1 MISERTA
8 AGDVQLA
15 EPSDFR
21 KFKVPLKDNAGI
33 QSPAKTGI
41 IVVDDGNVLAPIAL
55 VPALLGRPSAA
66 PARLVGGAD
75 HAGGPQGPAGFG
87 ARSGLSGRPVGT
99 VRRALLCLVAAT
111 TLALQAGA
119 AGAQTAAESWP
130 NRAITWVVPFGAGGV
145 TDLVSRKIAELLRTR
160 LGQPVVVENR
170 PGAGGT
176 IGTEFVARAQPDG
189 YTVLYASGGPM
200 TIQPNLGMT
209 KLNYDPLKSY
219 VHVRGVSS
227 SNQILV
233 ATAAA
238 PYNTLAEFVAY
249 AKANPG
255 KLNFGSPGP
264 GTAQHLA
271 GEMFQAAA
279 GIKLTHVP
287 YKSGSSQMTDMM
299 SGILDVSFDYLTVLR
314 PLIDTGKV
322 KVLGTTGT
330 ARLAALPDAPT
341 VLEAGY
347 PDAVSVGSTWVSV
360 PAGTDPRIVGK
371 LSEALAA
378 VLADPGIVADLAT
391 NGQVSIANK
400 GLAEMGPFIVE
411 ETARYKRVIESA
423 GIAAH

>member
-1 MISERTA
+1 MRALPRT
-8 AGDVQLA
+8 
-15 EPSDFR
+15 
-21 KFKVPLKDNAGI
+21 
-33 QSPAKTGI
+33 
-41 IVVDDGNVLAPIAL
+41 
-55 VPALLGRPSAA
+55 
-66 PARLVGGAD
+66 
-75 HAGGPQGPAGFG
+75 
-87 ARSGLSGRPVGT
+87 
-99 VRRALLCLVAAT
+99 LLCLVAAT

-119 AGAQTAAESWP
+119 ATAQTAADSAANSWP

-176 IGTEFVARAQPDG
+176 IGTEFVARAKSDG

-209 KLNYDPLKSY
+209 KLNYHPLLSY

-227 SNQILV
+227 SNQVLV
-233 ATAAA
+233 ATASA
-238 PYNTLAEFVAY
+238 PYSTMAEFVAY

-322 KVLGTTGT
+322 KVLGTTGA
-330 ARLAALPDAPT
+330 ARMAALPDTPS

-347 PDAVSVGSTWVSV
+347 PDAVNAGSTWVSL
-360 PAGTDPRIVGK
+360 PAGTDPKIVSK
-371 LSEALAA
+371 LSDALAA
-378 VLADPGIVADLAT
+378 VLADPGIVADLTA
-391 NGQVSIANK
+391 NGQVSIADK
-400 GLAEMGPFIVE
+400 GPAELVPFIVE

-423 GIAAH
+423 GIGVQ

>member
-1 MISERTA
+1 MITECPA
-8 AGDVQLA
+8 AGDLQLT
-15 EPSDFR
+15 EPSDLPTFEES
-21 KFKVPLKDNAGI
+21 LKDNAGI
-33 QSPAKTGI
+33 QSLEQARMI
-41 IVVDDGNVLAPIAL
+41 IIDGDNVLAPTAL
-55 VPALLGRPSAA
+55 VPALLG
-66 PARLVGGAD
+66 
-75 HAGGPQGPAGFG
+75 GPPGPAAAFG
-87 ARSGLSGRPVGT
+87 TRRGLSA
-99 VRRALLCLVAAT
+99 RRGGMVASALLCLVVATPLVFQTSAAT
-111 TLALQAGA
+111 
-119 AGAQTAAESWP
+119 AQTAAETWP

-209 KLNYDPLKSY
+209 KPNYDPLKSF

-249 AKANPG
+249 AKASPG
-255 KLNFGSPGP
+255 KINFGSPGP

-279 GIKLTHVP
+279 GITLTHVP

-299 SGILDVSFDYLTVLR
+299 SGILDVSFDYLSVLR

-322 KVLGTTGT
+322 KVLGTTGA

-347 PDAVSVGSTWVSV
+347 PDAVSVGSTWVAV
-360 PAGTDPRIVGK
+360 PAGTDPKIVSK
-371 LSEALAA
+371 LSEALSS
-378 VLADPGIVADLAT
+378 VLADPGLVADLVT
-391 NGQVSIANK
+391 NGQVSIADK
-400 GLAEMGPFIVE
+400 GPAEMVPFIVK
-411 ETARYKRVIESA
+411 ETASYKRVIDSA
-423 GIAAH
+423 GIAVR

>member
-1 MISERTA
+1 MGS
-8 AGDVQLA
+8 L
-15 EPSDFR
+15 
-21 KFKVPLKDNAGI
+21 
-33 QSPAKTGI
+33 AKTSC
-41 IVVDDGNVLAPIAL
+41 
-55 VPALLGRPSAA
+55 LGS
-66 PARLVGGAD
+66 
-75 HAGGPQGPAGFG
+75 
-87 ARSGLSGRPVGT
+87 T
-99 VRRALLCLVAAT
+99 VMRALLCLVAAAI
-111 TLALQAGA
+111 LALQAG
-119 AGAQTAAESWP
+119 TARAEMPADSWP

-249 AKANPG
+249 AKANPD
-255 KLNFGSPGP
+255 KVNFGSPGP

-322 KVLGTTGT
+322 KVLGTTGA
-330 ARLAALPDAPT
+330 ARMAALPDAPT

-347 PDAVSVGSTWVSV
+347 PDAVNAGATWVSL
-360 PAGTDPRIVGK
+360 PAGTDPKIVSK
-371 LSEALAA
+371 LSDALAA
-378 VLADPGIVADLAT
+378 VLADPGIAADLAA
-391 NGQVSIANK
+391 NGQISIADK
-400 GLAEMGPFIVE
+400 GPAELVPFIVE
-411 ETARYKRVIESA
+411 ETARNKRVIERA
-423 GIAAH
+423 GIGEK

>member
-1 MISERTA
+1 MAFAS
-8 AGDVQLA
+8 
-15 EPSDFR
+15 
-21 KFKVPLKDNAGI
+21 
-33 QSPAKTGI
+33 
-41 IVVDDGNVLAPIAL
+41 
-55 VPALLGRPSAA
+55 
-66 PARLVGGAD
+66 ARLRERAD
-75 HAGGPQGPAGFG
+75 HASGPQHAAAGAG
-87 ARSGLSGRPVGT
+87 AGRGLRGRRGET
-99 VRRALLCLVAAT
+99 VTRALSRALMCLVAA
-111 TLALQAGA
+111 ASPAFHAGPA
-119 AGAQTAAESWP
+119 RAQTAAASAADTAADAAANSWP
-130 NRAITWVVPFGAGGV
+130 NRTITWVVPFGAGGV

-176 IGTEFVARAQPDG
+176 IGTEFVARAQADG

-200 TIQPNLGMT
+200 TIQPNLGLT

-227 SNQILV
+227 SNQVLV

-249 AKANPG
+249 AKASPG
-255 KLNFGSPGP
+255 KVNFGSPGP

-287 YKSGSSQMTDMM
+287 YKSGSNQMTDMM

-322 KVLGTTGT
+322 KVLGTTGAT
-330 ARLAALPDAPT
+330 RMAALPDAPT

-347 PDAVSVGSTWVSV
+347 PDAVNAGSTWVSL
-360 PAGTDPRIVGK
+360 PAGTDPKIVSK
-371 LSEALAA
+371 LSEAMAA
-378 VLADPGIVADLAT
+378 VLADPGIAADLAA
-391 NGQVSIANK
+391 NGQVSIADK
-400 GLAEMGPFIVE
+400 GPAELVPFIVE
-411 ETARYKRVIESA
+411 ETARNRRVVERA
-423 GIAAH
+423 GIGER

>member
-200 TIQPNLGMT
+200 TIQPNLGLA

-219 VHVRGVSS
+219 IHVRGVNSA
-227 SNQILV
+227 NQILV

-238 PYNTLAEFVAY
+238 IVVWGCGVARAAEVQVKDGVPNRYDRAPYNAY
-249 AKANPG
+249 W
-255 KLNFGSPGP
+255 
-264 GTAQHLA
+264 
-271 GEMFQAAA
+271 
-279 GIKLTHVP
+279 
-287 YKSGSSQMTDMM
+287 
-299 SGILDVSFDYLTVLR
+299 R
-314 PLIDTGKV
+314 
-322 KVLGTTGT
+322 
-330 ARLAALPDAPT
+330 
-341 VLEAGY
+341 
-347 PDAVSVGSTWVSV
+347 
-360 PAGTDPRIVGK
+360 
-371 LSEALAA
+371 
-378 VLADPGIVADLAT
+378 
-391 NGQVSIANK
+391 
-400 GLAEMGPFIVE
+400 
-411 ETARYKRVIESA
+411 
-423 GIAAH
+423 

>member
-1 MISERTA
+1 MGTGAFAVTQTRGDHESQQQVISDTVEQTAITHA
-8 AGDVQLA
+8 AGFD
-15 EPSDFR
+15 
-21 KFKVPLKDNAGI
+21 
-33 QSPAKTGI
+33 
-41 IVVDDGNVLAPIAL
+41 
-55 VPALLGRPSAA
+55 AA
-66 PARLVGGAD
+66 WFIEHHVNND
-75 HAGGPQGPAGFG
+75 GPAAGSG
-87 ARSGLSGRPVGT
+87 AGYGLSGRPGAT
-99 VRRALLCLVAAT
+99 MTRALLCLVAAT

-119 AGAQTAAESWP
+119 ARAQTSAESWP

-200 TIQPNLGMT
+200 TIQPSLGLT

-238 PYNTLAEFVAY
+238 PYRTLAEFVAY

-255 KLNFGSPGP
+255 KVNFGSPGP

-271 GEMFQAAA
+271 GEMLQAAA

-322 KVLGTTGT
+322 KVLGTTGA
-330 ARLAALPDAPT
+330 ARMVALPDAPT

-347 PDAVSVGSTWVSV
+347 PDAVNAGSTWVAV
-360 PAGTDPRIVGK
+360 PAGTDPKIVSK

-378 VLADPGIVADLAT
+378 VLADPGIAADLAA
-391 NGQVSIANK
+391 NGQVSIADK
-400 GLAEMGPFIVE
+400 GPAEMVPFIVE
-411 ETARYKRVIESA
+411 ETARNKRVIERA
-423 GIAAH
+423 GIAVH

>member
-1 MISERTA
+1 ME
-8 AGDVQLA
+8 
-15 EPSDFR
+15 F
-21 KFKVPLKDNAGI
+21 
-33 QSPAKTGI
+33 
-41 IVVDDGNVLAPIAL
+41 
-55 VPALLGRPSAA
+55 GRP
-66 PARLVGGAD
+66 
-75 HAGGPQGPAGFG
+75 GP
-87 ARSGLSGRPVGT
+87 T
-99 VRRALLCLVAAT
+99 VRRALPRALLCLVAAT
-111 TLALQAGA
+111 TLALEASA
-119 AGAQTAAESWP
+119 AGVQTAAESWP

-200 TIQPNLGMT
+200 TIQPNLGLT

-227 SNQILV
+227 ANQILV

-238 PYNTLAEFVAY
+238 PYSTLAEFVAY

-255 KLNFGSPGP
+255 KVNFDSPGPGP

-322 KVLGTTGT
+322 KVLGTTGA

-360 PAGTDPRIVGK
+360 PAGTDPKIVGK
-371 LSEALAA
+371 LSEALAV

-391 NGQVSIANK
+391 NGQVSMADK
-400 GLAEMGPFIVE
+400 GPAEMGPFIVE
-411 ETARYKRVIESA
+411 ETARTKRVIESA

>member
-1 MISERTA
+1 MNARTLSPNQFGSRRATA
-8 AGDVQLA
+8 APRV
-15 EPSDFR
+15 R
-21 KFKVPLKDNAGI
+21 T
-33 QSPAKTGI
+33 TGHT
-41 IVVDDGNVLAPIAL
+41 A
-55 VPALLGRPSAA
+55 
-66 PARLVGGAD
+66 
-75 HAGGPQGPAGFG
+75 
-87 ARSGLSGRPVGT
+87 T
-99 VRRALLCLVAAT
+99 RALLCLVAAT
-111 TLALQAGA
+111 ALVLQTGGA
-119 AGAQTAAESWP
+119 AAQTAAESWP
-130 NRAITWVVPFGAGGV
+130 NRAITWIVPFGAGGV

-200 TIQPNLGMT
+200 TIQPSLGLT
-209 KLNYDPLKSY
+209 RLNYDPLKSY

-233 ATAAA
+233 ATASA
-238 PYNTLAEFVAY
+238 PYSTLAEFVAY

-255 KLNFGSPGP
+255 KVNFGSPGP

-271 GEMFQAAA
+271 GEIFQTAS

-287 YKSGSSQMTDMM
+287 YKSGSNQMTDMM
-299 SGILDVSFDYLTVLR
+299 SGVLDVSFDYLTVLR

-322 KVLGTTGT
+322 KVLGTTGM
-330 ARLAALPDAPT
+330 ARMAGLPDAPT

-347 PDAVSVGSTWVSV
+347 PDAVSVGSTWVAV

-371 LSEALAA
+371 LSDALAA
-378 VLADPGIVADLAT
+378 VLADGGLAADLAA
-391 NGQVSIANK
+391 NGQVSIAEK
-400 GLAEMGPFIVE
+400 GPAEMVPFIVE

-423 GIAAH
+423 GIAAQ